1 MNIDEL
7 RAKRVREA
15 IGATRELRHTTHAA
29 RKHAAAAIR
38 LQRPAA
44 GRLHRKLEQLEATF
58 KEYDAERPSYAIDD
72 YVSDLLS
79 ALASEVE
86 RLEAVEKQLL
96 KLQAKLTKQ
105 APKTQAKV
113 DSRKAKREKRAEELA
128 RQAKLKAVAAKQR
141 DAIKRM
147 RARAKASGD
156 PELVNHIE
164 KQIVQAREMPRL
176 TPNIIAR
183 LTERGLDEYAADF
196 RTWFDGYERA
206 EELKG

>member
-15 IGATRELRHTTHAA
+15 IGATRELRHTTHTA
-29 RKHAAAAIR
+29 RRQIAAAIR

-58 KEYDAERPSYAIDD
+58 TDYDADRPSYALDD

-79 ALASEVE
+79 ALSSETE

-96 KLQAKLTKQ
+96 IVQKKLTKQ

-113 DSRKAKREKRAEELA
+113 DTRKAKREKRAEDLA

-141 DAIKRM
+141 EAIKRM
-147 RARAKASGD
+147 RDRAKASND
-156 PELVNHIE
+156 PELVTHIA
-164 KQIVQAREMPRL
+164 KQIVQAKEMPRL
-176 TPNIIAR
+176 TPNIIER
-183 LTERGLDEYAADF
+183 LNERGLDEYAADF
-196 RTWFDGYERA
+196 RVWFDGYERA